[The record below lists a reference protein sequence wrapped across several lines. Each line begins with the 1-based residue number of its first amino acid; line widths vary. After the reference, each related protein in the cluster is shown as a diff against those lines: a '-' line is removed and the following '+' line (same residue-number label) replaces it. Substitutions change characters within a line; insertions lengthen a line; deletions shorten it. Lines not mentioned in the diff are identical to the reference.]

1 MTRRERL
8 ERKVEKREEWAAKA
22 AARSDARFGAA
33 SAIADK
39 IPFGQPILVGHH
51 SEGRARRDAAKIHAN
66 MDRAV
71 EEHKLAQHH
80 EQKGAG
86 LARQLDRTIF
96 DDDPDAIERLEAR
109 IADRVAAGEKAK
121 AINKAWKKG
130 GAAECLRLGL
140 IDERDA
146 ATFVRTM
153 SLCPWMKSPMTT
165 TGTAAGIRA
174 DRERIEAIK
183 VRRAR
188 AEEANAA
195 PGGVLVESLGEG
207 GYVRVTFPEK
217 PSRDVLDALR
227 AAGFSWGRGSWVGE
241 RSKLPAE
248 VSQ

>member
-1 MTRRERL
+1 MTTRRERL
-8 ERKVEKREEWAAKA
+8 EAKVEKRAEWSAKA

-51 SEGRARRDAAKIHAN
+51 SEGRARRDAAKIHSN

-71 EEHKLAQHH
+71 EEYKLAQHH

-96 DDDPDAIERLEAR
+96 DDDVDAIERLEAR
-109 IADRVAAGEKAK
+109 IEARLAANETAK
-121 AINKAWKKG
+121 AINKAWRKG

-140 IDERDA
+140 VDEKTA
-146 ATFVRTM
+146 ADFTRTM
-153 SLCPWMKSPMTT
+153 SLCGWMKSPCTT
-165 TGTAAGIRA
+165 TGTAAGVRA

-188 AEEANAA
+188 AEKAEAA
-195 PGGVLVESLGEG
+195 PTGVLVEGEAW
-207 GYVRVTFPEK
+207 VRVTFPAK
-217 PSRDVLDALR
+217 PASEILIALR
-227 AAGFSWGRGSWVGE
+227 AAGFQFRSGSWHGE
-241 RSKLPAE
+241 RAKLPAA
-248 VSQ
+248 VQS